1 MPELDT
7 IEFVMR
13 FALGL
18 PTVAAWLWAI
28 ATGLAI
34 FFLLGLFGGR
44 IWNNSWHLSF
54 GLGALVLFFAVLGAF
69 CVFNLRTITSTEIWL
84 KEQRTIVAQSIAK
97 ANRFQRSV
105 MIDTWVKLEPAGAQT
120 GLATPDQSGDQVR
133 LTSPEDALVLSTIAA
148 EQARSALRLKPPFL
162 FGAALETRSAADIG
176 VETVDAVKIGAG
188 GFPRTVGSD
197 NEWTVTAATIQ
208 TNHAFDA
215 CTSRLFPR
223 LNDLRSACN
232 VLLAM
237 SILFPLVICS
247 VKALDDIK
255 VNPKA

>member
-28 ATGLAI
+28 ATALAI
-34 FFLLGLFGGR
+34 FFLIGLFGGR
-44 IWNNSWHLSF
+44 LWNHSWSLSF
-54 GLGALVLFFAVLGAF
+54 GLGALVAFFAVLGAF

-84 KEQRTIVAQSIAK
+84 KEQRTFVAQSIAK

-105 MIDTWVKLEPAGAQT
+105 MVDTWVQLEPAGGQT
-120 GLATPDQSGDQVR
+120 GVTSPDQSGDQVR
-133 LTSPEDALVLSTIAA
+133 LNSPEDALVLATIAA
-148 EQARSALRLKPPFL
+148 EQTRSALRLKPPFL
-162 FGAALETRSAADIG
+162 FGASLETRSATDVAA
-176 VETVDAVKIGAG
+176 ETIDAVKVGAG
-188 GFPRTVGSD
+188 GFPRTVSSD

-208 TNHAFDA
+208 TNHAFDS

-223 LNDLRSACN
+223 LADLRSACN
-232 VLLAM
+232 VLLGI
-237 SILFPLVICS
+237 SILFPLVICTF
-247 VKALDDIK
+247 KALDDIK